1 MEKLRPISGKG
12 LRELPVSRSSEGSGH
27 EVPSSFGRPEAPP
40 ETVRRSSEDWGLG
53 YRGRPCRSVDI
64 VELILDRLNHE
75 EENFRHGLYNK

>member
-40 ETVRRSSEDWGLG
+40 ETLG
-53 YRGRPCRSVDI
+53 YRGRPCRSVADWAKG
-64 VELILDRLNHE
+64 VWECE
-75 EENFRHGLYNK
+75 E